1 MHSLYLKN
9 NQDIFT
15 LHGEGIS
22 PPLRGCSRQP
32 SQRLNN
38 GHCLERLLL
47 VIQGTPAQGRQILA
61 RLQSFLERI
70 RQGHPVNIHLQVE
83 DRGDVYQSKV
93 YEGDFNWVISSVQ
106 IKGFGIQLELER
118 DDFWEASLFSLPL
131 TNRYGAQISG
141 GIRVDNRSDA
151 GGENQVT
158 WEAEDVLGELSAP
171 AQLLIHHDLDSAHQF
186 DRITCGMLRGIN
198 NSIPVV
204 EGELVGSGVSFSTVM
219 DANCNGGSFGSAQWS
234 GTGEERLFSWIL
246 SGVFSGPLTGLPLRP
261 YLRFPP
267 DFTCEQN
274 IWVYWTLEQ
283 DGLIYQSEARRLEP
297 ERQLQDLPILRF
309 PAVCLPYNDLAS
321 VQVNLIGKA
330 VGEGTHTL
338 EVDAVFFLGLD
349 GFRQYQAQPGGA
361 LTNGRTL
368 MDFPDQVLPVVLDSQ
383 SQQISRNFQMLGQ
396 GIQVTPNEH
405 QALQILLEQGSAM
418 PVDASL
424 RLELRYRPRIRVLP

>member
-9 NQDIFT
+9 NLDIFT

-32 SQRLNN
+32 IQRLSN
-38 GHCLERLLL
+38 GHCMERLLL

-61 RLQSFLERI
+61 RMQSFLERI
-70 RQGHPVNIHLQVE
+70 RLGHPVSIHLQVE

-106 IKGFGIQLELER
+106 TKGMGVQLELER

-131 TNRYGAQISG
+131 TNRYGTQISG
-141 GIRVDNRSDA
+141 GIRVDNRSDV

-158 WEAEDVLGELSAP
+158 WEVEDVLGELSAP
-171 AQLLIHHDLDSAHQF
+171 AQLLIHHDLNDAHQF
-186 DRITCGMLRGIN
+186 ERITCGMLRGIN
-198 NSIPVV
+198 NSLPVV
-204 EGELVGSGVSFSTVM
+204 EGELASSGVSFNTVL
-219 DANCNGGSFGSAQWS
+219 DGNCNGGSFGSAQWC
-234 GTGEERLFSWIL
+234 GTDEERLFSWVL
-246 SGVFSGPLTGLPLRP
+246 SGVFSGSLTGLPLRP

-267 DFTCEQN
+267 GFVCAQD

-283 DGLIYQSEARRLEP
+283 DGLIYQSEARRLDP
-297 ERQLQDLPILRF
+297 ERQLQDIPILRF
-309 PAVCLPYNDLAS
+309 PAVCLPYNDLAN
-321 VQVNLIGKA
+321 VQLNLIGKA

-349 GFRQYQAQPGGA
+349 GFRQYQAQPDGA
-361 LTNGRTL
+361 LTFGKTL
-368 MDFPDQVLPVVLDSQ
+368 LDFPDQALPLLLDSQ
-383 SQQISRNFQMLGQ
+383 SQQIARNFQMLGQ

-405 QALQILLEQGSAM
+405 QSLQILLEQGNVM
-418 PVDASL
+418 PMDASL
-424 RLELRYRPRIRVLP
+424 RLELRYRPRVRVLP